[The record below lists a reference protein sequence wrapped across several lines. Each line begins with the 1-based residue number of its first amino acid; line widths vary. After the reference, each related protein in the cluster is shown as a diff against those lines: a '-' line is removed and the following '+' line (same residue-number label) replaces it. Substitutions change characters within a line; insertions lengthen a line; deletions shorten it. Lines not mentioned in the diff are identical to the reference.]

1 MAVFRVQRK
10 VQAELDR
17 MIGAERL
24 PDFDDLSRLPY
35 LRATLMET
43 LRWMPVGPLGIP
55 HTTPEDAVYEGYR
68 ILKGATV
75 IAVSTTHISMLSS
88 SFLISHLECL
98 VSCSDF
104 SRD

>member
-55 HTTPEDAVYEGYR
+55 HAILEDDV
-68 ILKGATV
+68 
-75 IAVSTTHISMLSS
+75 
-88 SFLISHLECL
+88 
-98 VSCSDF
+98 
-104 SRD
+104 